1 MKIDLDRLMDERK
14 LDAILVTGPAQQNPS
29 MYYMTGGGHLTHAEL
44 IKVRG
49 AEPILYYNSMERDE
63 AANTGL
69 TTINLDTHNL
79 LALLKETDGDHIQ
92 ARAKRYQLMLIEQ
105 GITAGRVALYGK
117 IEAGVSFAV
126 FMALQNLM
134 PDIELIGEVSDS
146 LLLEAMATKDEAE
159 IEHIRAMGKITTTVV
174 GNVADFLT
182 SHHAKDG
189 RLVKR
194 DGQPLTIGEVK
205 RLINIWLAEEG
216 AENPKGTIFAIG
228 GDAGVPHSTG
238 NPNDFLELGK
248 TIIFDIFPCQ
258 AGSGYF
264 YDFTRTWCLGYAP
277 DAEQALYDDVYS
289 VYQTIMSELKINAPC
304 EPLQDRTCELFQA
317 QGHVTI
323 NENPSTQDG
332 YVHSLGHGLGLNVH
346 ERPWFSRAAGGEN
359 FLLPGVVVTIEPGLY
374 YPKRG
379 MGCRLED
386 TVLARPDGQFEIL
399 AEYPLDLILPIQEN

>member
-1 MKIDLDRLMDERK
+1 MKIDLDRLMGERN
-14 LDAILVTGPAQQNPS
+14 LDAILVTGPAQHNPS
-29 MYYMTGGGHLTHAEL
+29 MYYMTGGGHLTNAEL

-49 AEPILYYNSMERDE
+49 AKPILYYSSMERDE
-63 AANTGL
+63 AASTGL
-69 TTINLDTHNL
+69 STINLDTHNL
-79 LALLKETDGDHIQ
+79 TALLKETDGDQVQ
-92 ARAKRYQLMLIEQ
+92 ARAKRYQLMLNEQ
-105 GITAGRVALYGK
+105 GITSGRMALYGK
-117 IEAGVSFAV
+117 VEAGASYAV
-126 FMALQNLM
+126 FLALQNLM
-134 PDIELIGEVSDS
+134 PDLELIGEVSDS

-174 GNVADFLT
+174 GNVANYLT
-182 SHHAKDG
+182 SHNAKDG
-189 RLVKR
+189 RLVKA
-194 DGQPLTIGEVK
+194 DGQPLTIGEIK
-205 RLINIWLAEEG
+205 RLINLWLAEEG
-216 AENPKGTIFAIG
+216 AENPESTIFAIG

-238 NPNDFLELGK
+238 NPNDYLELGK

-277 DAEQALYDDVYS
+277 DAEQALYDDVHS

-317 QGHVTI
+317 QGHATI
-323 NENPSTQDG
+323 KENPHTQDG

-346 ERPWFSRAAGGEN
+346 ERPWFSHAAGGEN
-359 FLLPGVVVTIEPGLY
+359 FLIPGVVVTIEPGLY

-386 TVLARPDGQFEIL
+386 TVLARPDGQFEIM
-399 AEYPLDLILPIQEN
+399 AEYPYDLILPIQEN

>member
-1 MKIDLDRLMDERK
+1 MKIDLDRLMGERN
-14 LDAILVTGPAQQNPS
+14 LDAILVTGPAQHNPS

-49 AEPILYYNSMERDE
+49 EEPILYCNAMERDE
-63 AANTGL
+63 AASTGL

-79 LALLKETDGDHIQ
+79 LALLKETDGDQVQ
-92 ARAKRYQLMLIEQ
+92 ARAKRYQLMLKEQ
-105 GITAGRVALYGK
+105 GITSGRMALYGK
-117 IEAGVSFAV
+117 IEAGASYAV
-126 FMALQNLM
+126 FMALQNLL
-134 PDIELIGEVSDS
+134 PDLELIGEVSDS

-174 GNVADFLT
+174 GNVADYLT
-182 SHHAKDG
+182 SHNAKDG
-189 RLVKR
+189 RLVKA
-194 DGQPLTIGEVK
+194 DGQPLTIGEIK
-205 RLINIWLAEEG
+205 RLINLWLAEEG
-216 AENPKGTIFAIG
+216 AENPEGTIFAIG

-238 NPNDFLELGK
+238 NPNDYLELGK

-277 DAEQALYDDVYS
+277 DAEQALYDDVHT

-317 QGHVTI
+317 QGHTTI
-323 NENPSTQDG
+323 KENPRTQDG

-346 ERPWFSRAAGGEN
+346 ERPWFSHAAGGEN
-359 FLLPGVVVTIEPGLY
+359 FLFPGVVVTIEPGLY

-386 TVLARPDGQFEIL
+386 TVLARPDGQFEIM
-399 AEYPLDLILPIQEN
+399 AEYPYDFILPIQEN